1 MAASDGTARG
11 GREPIASPAALQA
24 AREARGWSRL
34 DVARQIKFQV
44 RQIAAL
50 ENGRFEDLPGHAFVR
65 AALRGYGNLLDVDV
79 SPLLSVL
86 GGHAQP
92 AELKGQ
98 LRHSAAARLADM
110 EVEFE
115 PAVTHSRRMNLA
127 WGVGGVAVV
136 VLLLGYFGGGAS
148 LGPAERW
155 LRQVRQETPDGQL
168 TPSQKPVVVPVGGQL
183 PEPVRLPAGGSKAPA
198 VSQSVA
204 SQPDGVADAR
214 AAAAA
219 AASGQA
225 ASLTAGSSPEAPTT
239 TPGGR
244 R

>member
-1 MAASDGTARG
+1 MAASDDPARG
-11 GREPIASPAALQA
+11 RREPIASPAALQA

-65 AALRGYGNLLDVDV
+65 GALRSYANLLDVDV

-98 LRHSAAARLADM
+98 LRHSAAARLAEM

-127 WGVGGVAVV
+127 WGAGGVAVV

-148 LGPAERW
+148 LGSAERW
-155 LRQVRQETPDGQL
+155 LREVRQQTPDRQLASPQAPVATPIAGQ
-168 TPSQKPVVVPVGGQL
+168 V
-183 PEPVRLPAGGSKAPA
+183 PEPASWPAGGSKAPA

-204 SQPDGVADAR
+204 SQPGGVTDAR
-214 AAAAA
+214 APAAAG
-219 AASGQA
+219 ASGQA
-225 ASLTAGSSPEAPTT
+225 ASLTTGPSPGTPST